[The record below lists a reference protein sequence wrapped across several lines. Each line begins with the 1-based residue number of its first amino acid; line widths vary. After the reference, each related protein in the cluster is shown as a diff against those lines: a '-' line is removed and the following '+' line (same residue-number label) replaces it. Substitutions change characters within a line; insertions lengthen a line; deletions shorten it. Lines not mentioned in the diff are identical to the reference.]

1 MSIMKKLNQSEE
13 KKLYICRDRAFDLL
27 KRSEDIVEILE
38 KKDWPQAGGL
48 TILRARIAEV
58 HSLLERCETLQFELK
73 YGKAD
78 R

>member
-1 MSIMKKLNQSEE
+1 MKKLNQSEE
-13 KKLYICRDRAFDLL
+13 KKLYICRERAFELL
-27 KRSEDIVEILE
+27 KRSEDIVEIFE

-48 TILRARIAEV
+48 AILRARIAEV
-58 HSLLERCETLQFELK
+58 HSLLEQCETLQFKLR